1 MTHVAPHPGFL
12 PGERVTLQHP
22 TQGTL
27 RLVVNYTA
35 PLGASTTIPLV
46 VLTDANGHGS
56 YRHLATE
63 LTRGWGN

>member
-27 RLVVNYTA
+27 RLVVHHTRPLTA
-35 PLGASTTIPLV
+35 DAITPQV
-46 VLTDANGHGS
+46 VMTDANGLGC
-56 YRHLATE
+56 YRYLATD
-63 LTRGWGN
+63 LTRGWGD